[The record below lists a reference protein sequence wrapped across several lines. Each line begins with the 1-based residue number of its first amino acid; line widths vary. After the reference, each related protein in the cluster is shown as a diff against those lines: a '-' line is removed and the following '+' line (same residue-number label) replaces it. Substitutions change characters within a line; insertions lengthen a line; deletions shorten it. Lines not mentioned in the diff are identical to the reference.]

1 MEAAMKDKVVIVTGA
16 FGILGQAVCRALA
29 AAGASV
35 AAVDLS
41 AQPRGDL
48 AQALGERALIV
59 GGCDLTDAAQAKRAV
74 DATLAAFG
82 RLDALINITGG
93 FAWETLEGGE
103 PATWERMHAM
113 NLVTCAN
120 MCRAAV
126 PALKTANGRI
136 VNIGAAGA
144 LKAAA
149 GMGAYAAAKSG
160 VHRLTEALAEELKG
174 KVAVNAVLPSI
185 IDTPTNRRDMPD
197 ADFGKWVAPAD
208 LAAVILF
215 LASDAARA
223 VTGALV
229 PVTGGV

>member
-1 MEAAMKDKVVIVTGA
+1 MKDKVVIVTGA

-29 AAGASV
+29 AAGARV